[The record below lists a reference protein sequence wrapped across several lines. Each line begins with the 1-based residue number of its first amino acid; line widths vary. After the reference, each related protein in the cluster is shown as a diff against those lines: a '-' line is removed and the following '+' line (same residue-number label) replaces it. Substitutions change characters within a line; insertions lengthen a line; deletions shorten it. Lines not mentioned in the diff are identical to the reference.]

1 MKPRKLHTAKIT
13 YLKVINCEI
22 SLILIW
28 SANYVIAFHT
38 GANQATTFAINDTK
52 LYVSVVILSTNDN
65 VKLLQQLKS
74 GFKCTINLSK
84 CQLKTTIKT
93 RNQYLDY
100 LIGSIFLEVNRFFAL
115 SFENNIHQT

>member
-1 MKPRKLHTAKIT
+1 M
-13 YLKVINCEI
+13 
-22 SLILIW
+22 
-28 SANYVIAFHT
+28 
-38 GANQATTFAINDTK
+38 
-52 LYVSVVILSTNDN
+52 
-65 VKLLQQLKS
+65 KS

-115 SFENNIHQT
+115 SFENNVHQTWNARYFLPPVEIKDYNVLIDEKKIIDLLYKTA